1 MTKETSFKISGM
13 TCATCAQT
21 IEGVLS
27 KRDGIKDVRVNVGT
41 ETATVRYDDQK
52 IDVTEMERAIT
63 EAGYGVRTENAVL
76 KIGGMTCATCVVT
89 IENALKK
96 NTGTKNVNVNLGAEK
111 AYVSFNPSMTGI
123 PELRKAIEEAGY
135 QYLGLEGEETIEL
148 ERRARKRDL
157 AQKRNRFIVGFAVGV
172 PLMAMMYLNIET
184 PFPMAYFMLVVSTP
198 VFFYVS
204 MPIFKAAY
212 RALRNKNLNMDVMY
226 SMGIGVAYVSS
237 LFGTFGLVLSRDFL
251 FYEAALMLASFLT
264 FGRYLETR
272 AKGKTSEAIKK
283 LVGLQPK
290 KATVIRDGTEATI
303 PIEDVAVEDEL
314 LVKPGERIPVD
325 GIVLRGSS
333 YVDES
338 MITGE
343 PMPVLK
349 KQNSSVVGGTINKN
363 SVIAIRATRI
373 GKDTVL
379 AQIINLVE
387 TAQGAKPPVQRIA
400 DRVVSYFIPVVLA
413 VAVVSFVVWYFFA
426 GYTLLFSITRLI
438 SVLVVACP
446 CALGLATPTAV
457 TVGIGRGAELGI
469 LIKNGEALE
478 LSEKITTMIFDKTG
492 TLTKGRPEVTDVMP
506 LNATRTELLQVAA
519 SMEKNSNHPLAE
531 SIVKYVLDEGIAL
544 QETKDFDTVPGQG
557 IKGLLNGKETL
568 AGSPAFIE
576 KNGVRYSKEIGDQI
590 LAVEQAGKTL
600 ILIAQGK
607 ELLGLIGVADT
618 LKSNTGAAIEELK
631 NLNLELV
638 MITGD
643 NERTARAIADSTGIN
658 RVLAGVLPADKANEV
673 KRIQAEGKVVSFV
686 GDGINDAP
694 ALAQADVGIA
704 IGTGTD
710 IAIESGDIILMRGE
724 ILDAAAAVQ
733 LGRKVMSRIK
743 QNLFWAFA
751 YNTALIPVAAGIL
764 YPWFKI
770 AFRPE
775 LAGFAM
781 AMSSVTVI
789 TLSLLLKRYVPS
801 AKRAKRKVGT
811 KEV

>member
-1 MTKETSFKISGM
+1 M